1 MSAPTPEP
9 TSEKHIAPID
19 VPANAPVKDDSK
31 GRAGDA
37 VSSSKIVQLLQS
49 NVPYCVEAEC
59 GADRCV
65 RLQDGRFHIIWTG
78 LLGNLFYG
86 SRYILASE
94 PFADLLRS
102 SCASCLDL
110 RSTEL
115 VQATNR
121 DTIGVYYEI
130 MPHAEVTPEN
140 VKRVSVSGLHAWHF
154 HQTHLFVSPGL
165 ARLIRKQGF
174 DDLSFSPGFSR
185 FAIMEA

>member
-1 MSAPTPEP
+1 MSDPISEPTPEKLVASSDGSAR
-9 TSEKHIAPID
+9 TTD
-19 VPANAPVKDDSK
+19 VNNAAHRSAAALPSRKV
-31 GRAGDA
+31 
-37 VSSSKIVQLLQS
+37 VQLLQS

-59 GADRCV
+59 GADRCA
-65 RLQDGRFHIIWTG
+65 RLQDGRFHLIRTG

-102 SCASCLDL
+102 SCDSCLDL

-115 VQATNR
+115 VQATSR
-121 DTIGVYYEI
+121 DTFGVYYEI
-130 MPHAEVTPEN
+130 MPHAEITPEN
-140 VKRVSVSGLHAWHF
+140 VKMVSNSGLHAWHF

-165 ARLIRKQGF
+165 ARLIRKQEF

-185 FAIMEA
+185 FAGVEA